1 MPCRK
6 SNNRFSVKDEI
17 LGTSEHN
24 GLENDLHKMS
34 SCKASK
40 STQMHKR
47 THMESLKGTYWS
59 PSLDR
64 LGNLFVEV
72 LPVVKRTHTEKLE
85 EREQFIHCI
94 LPEKKVVGLPSH
106 NTGF

>member
-1 MPCRK
+1 
-6 SNNRFSVKDEI
+6 
-17 LGTSEHN
+17 
-24 GLENDLHKMS
+24 
-34 SCKASK
+34 
-40 STQMHKR
+40 
-47 THMESLKGTYWS
+47 MESLKGTYWS

-72 LPVVKRTHTEKLE
+72 LPVVKRTHTEKFE

-106 NTGF
+106 NTDF